1 MKDLDTAL
9 SGRRANAVDV
19 HDSEGGERLRDPR
32 FEAAVD
38 GLLDSYASIG
48 GINHIEGHN
57 LPSLAQIVEV
67 IHQLEIVLFPGYFEK
82 ERLGRRNVRFRIG
95 DHCARIVDCLSQ
107 EVAKSLEHTARC
119 ETAGDLV
126 DEAHAATQAEAIVFE
141 LLEAIP
147 SLRAILAEDARAAV
161 EGDPAARS
169 SVEVLL
175 AYPSIRALGIH
186 RVANFLHR
194 RKVPL
199 IPRMMSEHVHG
210 QTGIDIHPGAT
221 IGPGLFIDHGTGV
234 VIGETAIIGKGC
246 KLYQG
251 VTLGALSVEKH
262 GEASWYPVQRH
273 PTLEDHVTVY
283 SGATILGGRTVI
295 GEGSVVGGNVW
306 LTRSI
311 PPGTKVQ
318 IEPPYL
324 LYRGSVGGPPVRGP
338 IDYQI

>member
-1 MKDLDTAL
+1 MKGAD
-9 SGRRANAVDV
+9 
-19 HDSEGGERLRDPR
+19 RLRDPR
-32 FEAAVD
+32 FEAAVE
-38 GLLDSYASIG
+38 GLLDSYVSVG

-57 LPSLAQIVEV
+57 LPSLGQVVEV
-67 IHQLEIVLFPGYFEK
+67 LHLLEAVLFPGYYEAA
-82 ERLGRRNVRFRIG
+82 RLGARNARYVIG
-95 DHCARIVDCLSQ
+95 EHCARLYECLAA

-119 ETAGDLV
+119 ETAGDFV
-126 DEAHAATQAEAIVFE
+126 SGREANEQAERIVFE
-141 LLEAIP
+141 LLETLP
-147 SLRAILAEDARAAV
+147 SIRATLYEDAQAAL

-169 SVEVLL
+169 IVEVLL
-175 AYPSIRALGIH
+175 AYPSIRAIGIH

-234 VIGETAIIGKGC
+234 VIGETAVLGRWC

-251 VTLGALSVEKH
+251 VTLGALSVSKH
-262 GEASWYPVQRH
+262 EETTWDPPKRH
-273 PTLEDHVTVY
+273 PTLEDRVTVY
-283 SGATILGGRTVI
+283 AGATILGGRTLI
-295 GEGSVVGGNVW
+295 GEGSIVGGNVW

-318 IEPPYL
+318 IEPPFL
-324 LYRGSVGGPPVRGP
+324 LYRGASAISPVREP
-338 IDYQI
+338 MDYQI